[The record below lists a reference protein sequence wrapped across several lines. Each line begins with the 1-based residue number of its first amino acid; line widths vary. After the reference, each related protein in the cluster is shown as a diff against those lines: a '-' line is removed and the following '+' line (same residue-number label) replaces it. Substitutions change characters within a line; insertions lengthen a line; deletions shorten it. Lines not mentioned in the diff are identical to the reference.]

1 MQQKIPPSRRKSLR
15 IPKHDYSQPN
25 AYFVTSCS
33 FQRQLL
39 FGEIREGQILL
50 NALGEIV
57 WEVWTSLER
66 RYPNVELD
74 AFIVMPNHVH
84 GILRITSDEVG
95 AIHELPLQGNGSDDA
110 EGEQIRRRK
119 MLLPKA
125 IGYFKMNSS
134 KKINL
139 LRHSPGTRVWQ
150 RNYYEHVI
158 RSSKALNRL
167 RKYIVENP
175 FKWNDDPENPIVK

>member
-1 MQQKIPPSRRKSLR
+1 MQQKIPTSRRKSLR
-15 IPKHDYSQPN
+15 IPRYDYSQPN

-57 WEVWTSLER
+57 WEVWTSLES

-95 AIHELPLQGNGSDDA
+95 AMA
-110 EGEQIRRRK
+110 
-119 MLLPKA
+119 
-125 IGYFKMNSS
+125 
-134 KKINL
+134 NL
-139 LRHSPGTRVWQ
+139 WL
-150 RNYYEHVI
+150 
-158 RSSKALNRL
+158 A
-167 RKYIVENP
+167 
-175 FKWNDDPENPIVK
+175 